1 MGVNCSCFSFGKAFG
16 DASSA
21 EKLPEQFRP
30 FFIAMKKLLLTFVAL
45 VCATVSYAQG
55 SLLATLSHDGQIR
68 AYYGASA
75 LKAALEAATD
85 GDVITLSSGQFNAVN
100 ITKAITLRGA
110 GMSVSTDSINPH
122 ESTIIQGDYTI
133 NLADSLAGRIVMEG
147 LYMNGK
153 VTYSGV
159 LKNAQFLKCRFSS
172 LGYSSGKITNT
183 AFIHCRFADY
193 CRIAANSNAY
203 FINCVVNRLG
213 QNASTSNVEM
223 DNCFVHFQY
232 YYSDDVYMPNACV
245 NTYFKNC
252 VLAYYTY
259 SSTSSYNSLPTSCTA
274 YNCVGIGGGTNIFS
288 NIAYKNNTNTWVGG
302 SVASIFKTYTGY
314 NSLSIISD
322 SETFEL
328 TDEAKTKYLGTDGT
342 QIGLYGGNLIYNENP
357 TTPQITKC
365 NVAAKSTADGKLSV
379 DIEVKA
385 AEY

>member
-1 MGVNCSCFSFGKAFG
+1 
-16 DASSA
+16 
-21 EKLPEQFRP
+21 
-30 FFIAMKKLLLTFVAL
+30 
-45 VCATVSYAQG
+45 
-55 SLLATLSHDGQIR
+55 
-68 AYYGASA
+68 
-75 LKAALEAATD
+75 
-85 GDVITLSSGQFNAVN
+85 
-100 ITKAITLRGA
+100 
-110 GMSVSTDSINPH
+110 
-122 ESTIIQGDYTI
+122 
-133 NLADSLAGRIVMEG
+133 
-147 LYMNGK
+147 MNGK

-159 LKNAQFLKCRFSS
+159 LKNAQFLKCRFS
-172 LGYSSGKITNT
+172 GFDYGSGKITNT

-223 DNCFVHFQY
+223 DNCFVHFE
-232 YYSDDVYMPNACV
+232 YSSSDAGYWPGRCV

-252 VLAYYTY
+252 ILAYY
-259 SSTSSYNSLPTSCTA
+259 SSYFGSSDNILPTSCTA
-274 YNCVGIGGGTNIFS
+274 YNCVGIGGGSSIFS
-288 NIAYKNNTNTWVGG
+288 NIAYKNNTNTWVST

-314 NSLSIISD
+314 QSMSIISD

>member
-1 MGVNCSCFSFGKAFG
+1 
-16 DASSA
+16 
-21 EKLPEQFRP
+21 
-30 FFIAMKKLLLTFVAL
+30 MKKLLLTFVAL

-55 SLLATLSHDGQIR
+55 SLLATLSHDGQIS

-147 LYMNGK
+147 LYMNGT

-159 LKNAQFLKCRFSS
+159 LKNAQFLKCRFSD
-172 LGYSSGKITNT
+172 LNHSSGKITNT

-193 CRIAANSNAY
+193 CAIASNSNAY
-203 FINCVVNRLG
+203 FINCVVNRLI
-213 QNASTSNVEM
+213 QNSSTSNVEM
-223 DNCFVHFQY
+223 DNCFVHFQCY
-232 YYSDDVYMPNACV
+232 YNTDAYRPDACV

-252 VLAYYTY
+252 VLAYHTDY
-259 SSTSSYNSLPTSCTA
+259 SGTSYNTLPTSCTA
-274 YNCVGIGGGTNIFS
+274 YNCVGIGKSNDIFS

-302 SVASIFKTYTGY
+302 SVASIFKTYTDY
-314 NSLSIISD
+314 QSMSIISD

>member
-1 MGVNCSCFSFGKAFG
+1 MPQVRKSYPN
-16 DASSA
+16 SSA
-21 EKLPEQFRP
+21 H

-55 SLLATLSHDGQIR
+55 SLLATLSHDGQIS

-159 LKNAQFLKCRFSS
+159 LKNAQFLKCRFSG
-172 LGYSSGKITNT
+172 LGDGSGKITNT

-193 CRIAANSNAY
+193 CAIASNSNAY
-203 FINCVVNRLG
+203 FINCVVNRLR

-223 DNCFVHFQY
+223 DNCFVHFQQTSSTGGY
-232 YYSDDVYMPNACV
+232 WSSNCV

-252 VLAYYTY
+252 VLAYYSEY
-259 SSTSSYNSLPTSCTA
+259 SGSYYNSLPTSCTA
-274 YNCVGIGGGTNIFS
+274 YNCVGIGGEYNIFS
-288 NIAYKNNTNTWVGG
+288 NIAYKNNTNTWVGS
-302 SVASIFKTYTGY
+302 SVASIFKTYTDY
-314 NSLSIISD
+314 QSKAIISD

>member
-1 MGVNCSCFSFGKAFG
+1 
-16 DASSA
+16 
-21 EKLPEQFRP
+21 
-30 FFIAMKKLLLTFVAL
+30 MKKLLLTFVAL

-55 SLLATLSHDGQIR
+55 SLLATLSHDGQIS

-153 VTYSGV
+153 VTYSGT
-159 LKNAQFLKCRFSS
+159 LKNAQFLKCRFSGLAS
-172 LGYSSGKITNT
+172 GSGKITNT
-183 AFIHCRFADY
+183 AFIHCRVADY
-193 CRIAANSNAY
+193 CHIAANSNAY
-203 FINCVVNRLG
+203 FINCVVNRLR
-213 QNASTSNVEM
+213 QNESTSNVEM
-223 DNCFVHFQY
+223 DNCFVHFQETS
-232 YYSDDVYMPNACV
+232 SDAGYWPSRCV

-252 VLAYYTY
+252 VLAYQSDYDDY
-259 SSTSSYNSLPTSCTA
+259 DIILPTSCTA
-274 YNCVGIGGGTNIFS
+274 YNCVGIGRVSSIFS
-288 NIAYKNNTNTWVGG
+288 NIAYKNNTNTWVGN
-302 SVASIFKTYTGY
+302 SVASIFKTYTDY
-314 NSLSIISD
+314 QSTSIISD